1 MNNII
6 KGDKVFIAKLEAVIY
21 EYTGIDTEVIKSKTR
36 KTEIVTIRFIQA
48 WLMKKY
54 TFMSLCSIGK
64 HLGGRDH
71 STIIHVLK
79 KVEDWQEQ
87 PKMFAPELNMLDA
100 IEREVKI

>member
-21 EYTGIDTEVIKSKTR
+21 EYTGINADVIKSKTR

-64 HLGGRDH
+64 HMGGRDH

-79 KVEDWQEQ
+79 TIEDWYEQ
-87 PKMFAPELNMLDA
+87 PKMFAPELKMLEA

>member
-6 KGDKVFIAKLEAVIY
+6 KSDNIFIAKLEAVIY
-21 EYTGIDTEVIKSKTR
+21 QYTDISAEVIKSKTR
-36 KTEIVTIRFIQA
+36 KSEIVIIRFIQA

-54 TFMSLCSIGK
+54 TLMSLCSIGK

-79 KVEDWQEQ
+79 TIEDWYEQ
-87 PKMFAPELNMLDA
+87 PKMFAPELKMLEA

>member
-1 MNNII
+1 M
-6 KGDKVFIAKLEAVIY
+6 FIARLEMAIY
-21 EYTGIDTEVIKSKTR
+21 QHTDMEMELIKSKTR
-36 KTEIVTIRFIQA
+36 KAEVVIVRFIQA

-54 TFMSLCSIGK
+54 TIMSLCSIGK

-79 KVEDWQEQ
+79 TIEDWYDQ
-87 PKMFAPELNMLDA
+87 PKMFAPELKMLDA